1 MQGTKSEEREQMLN
15 DDKINA
21 LLQKPETRREGFEK
35 AVHQYGE
42 QLYWQIRR
50 IVLTHED
57 ADDVLQNVFLK
68 AWSSLD
74 SFHGDSKLITWL
86 TRIAIN
92 EALDFQRRKK
102 TRPTLSADDEGM
114 SIAHQLTAD
123 DYFDGDEVEAQL
135 QEAIAQLPDVQR
147 TVFLLR
153 YYDEM
158 KYSEIS
164 EMLGTSEGGLK
175 ASYHIAVK
183 KITDF
188 FHRHD

>member
-1 MQGTKSEEREQMLN
+1 MLN

-35 AVHQYGE
+35 AVRQYGE

-68 AWSSLD
+68 AWSSFD

>member
-1 MQGTKSEEREQMLN
+1 MQGTKSEERERMLN

-35 AVHQYGE
+35 AVRQYGE

>member
-1 MQGTKSEEREQMLN
+1 MVR
-15 DDKINA
+15 
-21 LLQKPETRREGFEK
+21 
-35 AVHQYGE
+35 QYSE

-57 ADDVLQNVFLK
+57 ANDILQNTFVK

-74 SFHGDSKLITWL
+74 SFHGDSKLITWIS
-86 TRIAIN
+86 RIAIN
-92 EALDFQRRKK
+92 EALDFVRRQKN
-102 TRPTLSADDEGM
+102 RPSISTDDIDTG
-114 SIAHQLTAD
+114 IANQLMAD
-123 DYFDGDEVEAQL
+123 DYFDGDETDAQL
-135 QEAIAQLPDVQR
+135 QAAIASLPDVQR

-153 YYDEM
+153 YYDEK

-164 EMLGTSEGGLK
+164 QILGTSEGALK

-188 FHRHD
+188 FKHND